1 MSGRSENDAFSR
13 CHPLVSFLF
22 FAGAIVMG
30 AMITHPVCIL
40 AEFCGAL
47 LYTLL
52 LHGSY
57 GLKLLRLTLPA
68 ALVLALVNPLL
79 NHRGETVLTYVPGGP
94 YTLEA
99 LLYGITLASMI
110 LVVLLWGSC
119 YSTVMTS
126 DRFMALFGGLV
137 PTISMLLM
145 LVLRLIPDLLKKARQ
160 ITEARCSIGKGPL
173 DGSSLREKI
182 TAGLSVLSALL
193 GWALEGGLLTADAM
207 RSRGYG
213 TGKRTRFSQTRST
226 RQDAAMLALIA
237 MLAVLILHMVFS
249 GATDA
254 AFTPRI
260 EIPALRGRYL
270 PGFLAFCIFLSL
282 PSMLYIKEAIQWRI
296 SRSGI

>member
-30 AMITHPVCIL
+30 AMITHPVCVL

-47 LYTLL
+47 LYTIL
-52 LHGSY
+52 
-57 GLKLLRLTLPA
+57 
-68 ALVLALVNPLL
+68 LAL
-79 NHRGETVLTYVPGGP
+79 
-94 YTLEA
+94 
-99 LLYGITLASMI
+99 
-110 LVVLLWGSC
+110 
-119 YSTVMTS
+119 
-126 DRFMALFGGLV
+126 
-137 PTISMLLM
+137 
-145 LVLRLIPDLLKKARQ
+145 
-160 ITEARCSIGKGPL
+160 
-173 DGSSLREKI
+173 
-182 TAGLSVLSALL
+182 
-193 GWALEGGLLTADAM
+193 
-207 RSRGYG
+207 
-213 TGKRTRFSQTRST
+213 
-226 RQDAAMLALIA
+226 LAL
-237 MLAVLILHMVFS
+237 LAVLILHMVFS